1 DEPGDGATGIG
12 DPYFPDL
19 GNGGYDVV
27 HYGLD
32 LRWRPDAGRID
43 GVATITATASEPLR
57 IVALD
62 FLGDEV
68 EAVEVDGTPAEW
80 IRRCERDLVV
90 TPSATVSSWS
100 TFTIVAT
107 YNTTLV
113 AARGVD
119 PIDPGWV
126 ADGDEIHTVFEP
138 HGAATLFPAND
149 HPSDKAAYTLRV
161 TVPDGREVAANGLL
175 AERVAGEGVTTWVYD
190 APDPMATYLV
200 QVVVAD
206 LEFVEST

>member
-1 DEPGDGATGIG
+1 P
-12 DPYFPDL
+12 
-19 GNGGYDVV
+19 
-27 HYGLD
+27 
-32 LRWRPDAGRID
+32 
-43 GVATITATASEPLR
+43 SEP
-57 IVALD
+57 VP
-62 FLGDEV
+62 G
-68 EAVEVDGTPAEW
+68 
-80 IRRCERDLVV
+80 
-90 TPSATVSSWS
+90 WS

-107 YNTTLV
+107 YTPTPV

-161 TVPDGREVAANGLL
+161 TVPDGLEVAANGLL

-206 LEFVEST
+206 LEFGESTGPRGLPIRHAFDADVAGSIGDAMAPTAEMIDVFEDLFGPYPFTTYGAVVVDESLGFALETQTLSIFGSDTAGDESIVAHELAHQWFG